1 MKRWLW
7 MLLVAAALSLPAVA
21 ARPAEAH
28 WRCYRPYVGYRVYYR
43 PYVVRPYV
51 YYYPGPVVTYGYFG
65 PRFYYYW
72 GW

>member
-7 MLLVAAALSLPAVA
+7 MLLIAAALGLPALR
-21 ARPAEAH
+21 ARPAEGH
-28 WRCYRPYVGYRVYYR
+28 WRCYRPYYGYRFYYR

-51 YYYPGPVVTYGYFG
+51 YYPGPVVTYGWFG
-65 PRFYYYW
+65 PRVYYYW